1 LLGACAEAEPGAGD
15 TGADATQ
22 VARAAPAQPVAERR
36 RSPPPAAAPQP
47 VRPDAAPDAS
57 IWDALCASRSQARLA
72 AVERIGGL
80 GREVAEPALI
90 RVSREA
96 IDAEVREAALDALDG
111 SESLDVA
118 RALVDALSDS
128 SVWVQDAAEQG
139 LYRWKDRTTALGA
152 VATLCASDD
161 RELRI
166 RAAELLDEMVPDQLP
181 WDEIAEGPVR
191 FDWAPK
197 SPFTGSK

>member
-1 LLGACAEAEPGAGD
+1 
-15 TGADATQ
+15 
-22 VARAAPAQPVAERR
+22 
-36 RSPPPAAAPQP
+36 
-47 VRPDAAPDAS
+47 
-57 IWDALCASRSQARLA
+57 
-72 AVERIGGL
+72 L

-152 VATLCASDD
+152 VATLCARDD

-197 SPFTGSK
+197 SPFAGSK